1 MSEEELKE
9 KMAELEHKQWMRWA
23 ETLILRENL
32 SPNRVERW
40 NKLFV
45 PYHELSEE
53 MKDED
58 RKEADIVLTL
68 IRDAGWKPKNE
79 TTLELLDELM
89 GRIKK
94 NLEGGE
100 DDAEKIQRNCP

>member
-1 MSEEELKE
+1 MRE
-9 KMAELEHKQWMRWA
+9 KIAELEHEQWMRWA

-58 RKEADIVLTL
+58 RKEADIVLSL
-68 IRDAGWKPKNE
+68 IHEAGWRSPEEVDKMVEHRIYEMYANE
-79 TTLELLDELM
+79 TY
-89 GRIKK
+89 
-94 NLEGGE
+94 
-100 DDAEKIQRNCP
+100 QP

>member
-1 MSEEELKE
+1 MTEEELRE
-9 KMAELEHKQWMRWA
+9 KIAELEHEQWMRWA
-23 ETLILRENL
+23 KTLILRENL

-53 MKDED
+53 MKDAD

-68 IRDAGWKPKNE
+68 IHEAGWKSPE
-79 TTLELLDELM
+79 DIQTLIDM
-89 GRIKK
+89 IKLGMEAK
-94 NLEGGE
+94 
-100 DDAEKIQRNCP
+100 